1 MGPDMPFVD
10 FDPYYKDVSVC
21 EKLTEFEKKYGKVTI
36 QGRNNGL
43 SKDLK
48 RDP

>member
-1 MGPDMPFVD
+1 MD
-10 FDPYYKDVSVC
+10 FDPYHKDVSVC

-43 SKDLK
+43 KQSNKSNF
-48 RDP
+48 